1 MKKSTHVAAVFS
13 LALILH
19 IALGWIWT
27 PLAGV
32 IGGIGGNK
40 FAWRIS
46 AFSLGL
52 SWSVLVMYNLVSANY
67 QVMEM
72 GRVMGEL
79 FGGFPG
85 PLIFV
90 FTVLIGLALGAVSG
104 KLGMGLRVLIFFQ
117 KKRFHG
123 ERTAD

>member
-32 IGGIGGNK
+32 IGGIGDK
-40 FAWRIS
+40 YAWRIS
-46 AFSLGL
+46 AIGLGL
-52 SWSVLVMYNLVSANY
+52 SWSVLVIYNLVSANY

-104 KLGMGLRVLIFFQ
+104 KLGMGLRALIIFQ